1 MNIGWSKIPFIP
13 FQTTGHED
21 YLMWLQILENTDSI
35 GCNEVLAY
43 YTVAGTIGFS
53 AVIITLWYVF

>member
-1 MNIGWSKIPFIP
+1 MSDSDNELDPEAEAYAYSATSKMF
-13 FQTTGHED
+13 
-21 YLMWLQILENTDSI
+21 
-35 GCNEVLAY
+35 Y